1 MVVQSQ
7 KNFPFPSSEL
17 FNMTTRRQLLQG
29 ATAASLLGWASLP
42 TLAQNRIETLRII
55 VGFPPGGTTDAF
67 ARRIGEKLRGTYANN
82 VIIDNKPGAGGQ
94 IGVMTLKSAAADGAH
109 ILYSPASMLTIYP
122 HSYTRLN
129 YTQAD
134 VAPIGMGH
142 STDHAFVVGPAV
154 PDAVRN
160 IRDFVEWAKANP
172 GKASV
177 GNPAAGSM
185 PHLLAG
191 RLAMLGGFQITN
203 VPFAGS
209 GPAIPQVLG
218 GQLAG
223 MSSPLGDWVQHHKTG
238 KARILATSGPERS
251 IYTPDVAT
259 FREQGFG
266 ELMVREWFGFFAP
279 GGTSDMIKE
288 NLNSALRAALGQPD
302 IREFVTPLAANI
314 EASTTA
320 DHARRLATDS
330 EMARRLVTALGF
342 KADS

>member
-1 MVVQSQ
+1 
-7 KNFPFPSSEL
+7 
-17 FNMTTRRQLLQG
+17 MTTRRQLMQG
-29 ATAASLLGWASLP
+29 AAASLLGLTHLP
-42 TLAQNRIETLRII
+42 NFAQSRLENLRII

-67 ARRIGEKLRGTYANN
+67 ARRIADKLRGNYANT
-82 VIIDNKPGAGGQ
+82 VMVDNKPGAGGQ
-94 IGVMTLKSAAADGAH
+94 IGVTTLKSAAADGAH

-122 HSYTRLN
+122 HSYTRLS
-129 YTQAD
+129 YAQSD
-134 VAPIGMGH
+134 VTPIGIGH

-154 PDAVRN
+154 PDSVKN
-160 IRDFVEWAKANP
+160 IKDFVEWAKANP
-172 GKASV
+172 GKASI

-209 GPAIPQVLG
+209 GPAIPQVMG

-223 MSSPLGDWVQHHKTG
+223 MSSPLGDWVQHHKG
-238 KARILATSGPERS
+238 GRVRILATSGPDRAVF
-251 IYTPDVAT
+251 TPDVPT
-259 FREQGFG
+259 YREQGFG
-266 ELMVREWFGFFAP
+266 ELLVREWFGFFAP
-279 GGTSDMIKE
+279 AGVSDAVKQ
-288 NLNSALRAALGQPD
+288 NLNAALRQAMNQQD
-302 IREFVTPLAANI
+302 IRDFVTPLAANL

-320 DHARRLATDS
+320 EHTRRLADDS

>member
-1 MVVQSQ
+1 
-7 KNFPFPSSEL
+7 
-17 FNMTTRRQLLQG
+17 MTNRRQLMQG
-29 ATAASLLGWASLP
+29 ALAGVLGLTHLP
-42 TLAQNRIETLRII
+42 NFAQTRLENLRII

-67 ARRIGEKLRGTYANN
+67 SRRIAEKMRGTYANN
-82 VIIDNKPGAGGQ
+82 VIVDNKPGAGGQ
-94 IGVMTLKSAAADGAH
+94 IGVTTLKSAAADGAH

-122 HSYTRLN
+122 HSYSRLS
-129 YTQAD
+129 YTQSD
-134 VAPIGMGH
+134 VTPIGIGH

-154 PDAVRN
+154 PDSVKN
-160 IRDFVEWAKANP
+160 IKDFVEWAKANP
-172 GKASV
+172 GKASI

-209 GPAIPQVLG
+209 GPAIPQVMG

-223 MSSPLGDWVQHHKTG
+223 MSSPLGDWVQHHKSG
-238 KARILATSGPERS
+238 KIRILASSGPDRAVF
-251 IYTPDVAT
+251 TPDVAT

-279 GGTSDMIKE
+279 AGISE
-288 NLNSALRAALGQPD
+288 AVRQNLNTALRQAMGQQD
-302 IREFVTPLAANI
+302 IRDFVTPLAANL
-314 EASTTA
+314 EDSTAAEHT
-320 DHARRLATDS
+320 RRLAEDS
-330 EMARRLVTALGF
+330 EMAKRLVTALGF

>member
-1 MVVQSQ
+1 LAHLP
-7 KNFPFPSSEL
+7 NFAQ
-17 FNMTTRRQLLQG
+17 TRLE
-29 ATAASLLGWASLP
+29 
-42 TLAQNRIETLRII
+42 NLRII

-67 ARRIGEKLRGTYANN
+67 ARRIAEKLRGTYANN
-82 VIIDNKPGAGGQ
+82 VIVDNKPGAGGQ
-94 IGVMTLKSAAADGAH
+94 IGVTTLKSAAADGAH

-122 HSYTRLN
+122 HSYTRLS
-129 YTQAD
+129 YAQSD
-134 VAPIGMGH
+134 VTPLGIGH

-154 PDAVRN
+154 PDSVKN
-160 IRDFVEWAKANP
+160 IKDFVEWAKANP
-172 GKASV
+172 GKASI

-209 GPAIPQVLG
+209 GPAIPQVMG

-223 MSSPLGDWVQHHKTG
+223 MSSPLGDWVQHHKGG
-238 KARILATSGPERS
+238 KVRILATSGPDRAVF
-251 IYTPDVAT
+251 TPDVPT
-259 FREQGFG
+259 YREQGFG
-266 ELMVREWFGFFAP
+266 ELLVREWFGFFAP
-279 GGTSDMIKE
+279 AGVSEAVKQ
-288 NLNSALRAALGQPD
+288 NLNAALRQAMGQQD
-302 IREFVTPLAANI
+302 IRDFVTPLAANL

-320 DHARRLATDS
+320 EHTRRLADDS

>member
-1 MVVQSQ
+1 
-7 KNFPFPSSEL
+7 
-17 FNMTTRRQLLQG
+17 MTTRRQLMQG
-29 ATAASLLGWASLP
+29 AAASMLGLTHLP
-42 TLAQNRIETLRII
+42 NFAQTRLENLRII

-67 ARRIGEKLRGTYANN
+67 ARRIAEKLRGTYANN
-82 VIIDNKPGAGGQ
+82 VIVDNKPGAGGQ
-94 IGVMTLKSAAADGAH
+94 IGVTTLKSAAADGAH

-122 HSYTRLN
+122 HSYTRLS
-129 YTQAD
+129 YAQSD
-134 VAPIGMGH
+134 VTPIGIGH

-154 PDAVRN
+154 PESVKN
-160 IRDFVEWAKANP
+160 IKDFVEWAKANP
-172 GKASV
+172 GKASI

-209 GPAIPQVLG
+209 GPAIPQVMG

-223 MSSPLGDWVQHHKTG
+223 MSSPLGDWVQHQKGG
-238 KARILATSGPERS
+238 KIRILATSGPDRAVF
-251 IYTPDVAT
+251 TPDVPT
-259 FREQGFG
+259 YREQGFG
-266 ELMVREWFGFFAP
+266 ELLVREWFGFFAP
-279 GGTSDMIKE
+279 AGVSEAVKQ
-288 NLNSALRAALGQPD
+288 NLNAALRLAMNQQD
-302 IREFVTPLAANI
+302 IRDFVTPLAANL

-320 DHARRLATDS
+320 EHTRRLADDS

>member
-1 MVVQSQ
+1 
-7 KNFPFPSSEL
+7 
-17 FNMTTRRQLLQG
+17 MTTRRQWLQG
-29 ATAASLLGWASLP
+29 AAASVLGLNHLP
-42 TLAQNRIETLRII
+42 NLAQARLENLRII

-67 ARRIGEKLRGTYANN
+67 ARRIAEKMRGSYANN
-82 VIIDNKPGAGGQ
+82 VIVDNKPGAGGQ
-94 IGVMTLKSAAADGAH
+94 IGVTTLKSAAADGAH

-129 YTQAD
+129 YAQSD
-134 VAPIGMGH
+134 VTPLGIGH

-154 PDAVRN
+154 PESVKN
-160 IRDFVEWAKANP
+160 IKDFVEWAKANP
-172 GKASV
+172 GKASI

-209 GPAIPQVLG
+209 GPAIPQVMG

-223 MSSPLGDWVQHHKTG
+223 MSSPLGDWVQHHKGG
-238 KARILATSGPERS
+238 KVRILATSGPDRA
-251 IYTPDVAT
+251 IFTPEVPT
-259 FREQGFG
+259 YREQGFG
-266 ELMVREWFGFFAP
+266 ELLVREWFGFFAP
-279 GGTSDMIKE
+279 AGVSDAVKQ
-288 NLNSALRAALGQPD
+288 NLNASLRMAMGQQD
-302 IREFVTPLAANI
+302 IRDFVTPLAANL

-320 DHARRLATDS
+320 EHTRRLAEDS
-330 EMARRLVTALGF
+330 EMARRLVAALGF

>member
-1 MVVQSQ
+1 
-7 KNFPFPSSEL
+7 
-17 FNMTTRRQLLQG
+17 MTTRRQLMQG
-29 ATAASLLGWASLP
+29 AAASMLGLTHLP
-42 TLAQNRIETLRII
+42 NFAQTRLENLRII

-67 ARRIGEKLRGTYANN
+67 ARRIAEKLRGTYANN
-82 VIIDNKPGAGGQ
+82 VIVDNKPGAGGQ
-94 IGVMTLKSAAADGAH
+94 IGVTTLKSAAADGAH

-122 HSYTRLN
+122 HSYTRLS
-129 YTQAD
+129 YAQSD
-134 VAPIGMGH
+134 VTPIGIGH

-154 PDAVRN
+154 PESVKN
-160 IRDFVEWAKANP
+160 IKDFVEWAKANP
-172 GKASV
+172 GKASI

-209 GPAIPQVLG
+209 GPAIPQVMG

-223 MSSPLGDWVQHHKTG
+223 MSSPLGDWVQHHKGG
-238 KARILATSGPERS
+238 KIRILATSGPDRAVF
-251 IYTPDVAT
+251 TPDVPT
-259 FREQGFG
+259 YREQGFG
-266 ELMVREWFGFFAP
+266 ELLVREWFGFFAP
-279 GGTSDMIKE
+279 AGVSEAVKQ
-288 NLNSALRAALGQPD
+288 NLNAALRLAMNQQD
-302 IREFVTPLAANI
+302 IRDFVTPLAANL

-320 DHARRLATDS
+320 EHTRRLADDS

>member
-1 MVVQSQ
+1 
-7 KNFPFPSSEL
+7 
-17 FNMTTRRQLLQG
+17 MTTRRQLLQG

-122 HSYTRLN
+122 HSYSRLN

>member
-122 HSYTRLN
+122 HSYSRLN

-223 MSSPLGDWVQHHKTG
+223 MSSPLGDWVQHH
-238 KARILATSGPERS
+238 
-251 IYTPDVAT
+251 
-259 FREQGFG
+259 
-266 ELMVREWFGFFAP
+266 
-279 GGTSDMIKE
+279 
-288 NLNSALRAALGQPD
+288 
-302 IREFVTPLAANI
+302 
-314 EASTTA
+314 
-320 DHARRLATDS
+320 
-330 EMARRLVTALGF
+330 
-342 KADS
+342 